1 VPSPPHASFALPWD
15 DAGAPP
21 PVDALEAARRKHG
34 DTFTVTSGGT
44 VYCFVFSP
52 AALRAFYDLPERD
65 ASKGLADYRMLA
77 RKLPQEVF
85 RGRRTFAHDLFGA
98 GLVEGYL
105 DNVDWAIATVLDE
118 LGDSGRFDGFA
129 LARRLGHHVGIAC
142 WFGREAP
149 IDALI
154 ADLDALDG
162 ADTFVAPHTMAGI
175 DFAPERAALGRIV
188 EQVATLLTTPRAP
201 SFLDDVAARWEA
213 VESPAPEA
221 VVGVAYD
228 LVLLHIAT
236 MTNLFAALGWTLAY
250 TVLADVAAPRIGDA
264 AQDAIRIGQ
273 RSIMLREVMRPIS
286 FDDGTTRYEI
296 DRGVQLATML
306 PLTNLAGGRDHFDID
321 RAQPPGV
328 ATTTFGHGSHRCP
341 AQRFSM
347 QTITRAVARLR
358 ADFTLTP
365 RFTSVTPLPMQIGG
379 ISRPAHPCPIDYRR
393 T

>member
-1 VPSPPHASFALPWD
+1 MLPWD

-21 PVDALEAARRKHG
+21 PVEALEAARREHG
-34 DTFTVTSGGT
+34 DTFVVVSGGT

-52 AALRAFYDLPERD
+52 TALRAFYDLPERD
-65 ASKGLADYRMLA
+65 ASKGLADFRMLA

-85 RGRRTFAHDLFGA
+85 LGRRTFAHDLFGA
-98 GLVEGYL
+98 GMVEGYL

-118 LGDSGRFDGFA
+118 LGDAGTFDAFA

-162 ADTFVAPHTMAGI
+162 ADAFVAPHTMANI
-175 DFAPERAALGRIV
+175 DFAAERSALGHIV
-188 EQVATLLTTPRAP
+188 EQVGVLLTTPRAP
-201 SFLDDVAARWEA
+201 SFLNDIAARWDA
-213 VESPAPEA
+213 VDSPSPDA
-221 VVGVAYD
+221 VTGATYD

-250 TVLADVAAPRIGDA
+250 TVLDDVDAERVGDA
-264 AQDAIRIGQ
+264 AQEAIRLGQ
-273 RSIMLREVMRPIS
+273 RSIMLREVMRPII
-286 FDDGTTRYEI
+286 FDDGSTRYEI

-306 PLTNLAGGRDHFDID
+306 PLTNLANGRANFDVD
-321 RAQPPGV
+321 RAPQPGLT
-328 ATTTFGHGSHRCP
+328 TTTFGHGSHRCP

-347 QTITRAVARLR
+347 QTITRAVTQLR
-358 ADFTLTP
+358 NDFALTP
-365 RFTSVTPLPMQIGG
+365 GFTSVTPLPMQIGG
-379 ISRPAHPCPIDYRR
+379 VARPAHPCPIDYRSKLKDTSR
-393 T
+393 CV